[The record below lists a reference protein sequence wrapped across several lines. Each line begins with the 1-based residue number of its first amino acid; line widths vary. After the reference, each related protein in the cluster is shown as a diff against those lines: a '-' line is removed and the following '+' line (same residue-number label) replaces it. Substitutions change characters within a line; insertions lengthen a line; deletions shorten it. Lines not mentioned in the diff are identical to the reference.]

1 MAVLTISQEWGSG
14 GTAIAARVGE
24 VLGLPVADRE
34 IIMKAAAAYGVQETK
49 LEEVA
54 DKAPTLWERI
64 DEEKRRYSIYVREA
78 VYDLAREGRVILAG
92 RGGQVLFRDVPHV
105 MKIRIVAPPEVRA
118 RRVAEREKLDP
129 EAALRMVERDDRD
142 RAARMRY
149 LFDVDWRDP
158 RLYDLVLN
166 TGHLPAESAV
176 EVIVTLAR
184 KPEFTMTP
192 ESLAALADLSLASRV
207 EAALASDPRTQGAV
221 LTASCQQRRVLV
233 TGGVYSET
241 SKRAVEEIARA
252 VPGVAGVQIDL
263 YIEPIAWGLS

>member
-1 MAVLTISQEWGSG
+1 MAVLTISQELGSG
-14 GTAIAARVGE
+14 GTGIAARVAG
-24 VLGLPVADRE
+24 VLGLRLADRE
-34 IIMKAAAAYGVQETK
+34 IILKAAAAYGIQEAK

-78 VYDLAREGRVILAG
+78 VYELAQEGQVVLVG

-105 MKIRIVAPPEVRA
+105 LKVRIVAPVQVRA

-129 EAALRMVERDDRD
+129 DAALRIVERDDRD
-142 RAARMRY
+142 RTARMRY
-149 LFDVDWRDP
+149 VFDVDWRDP
-158 RLYDLVLN
+158 RIYDLVLN
-166 TGHLPAESAV
+166 TGYLSAESAT

-184 KPEFTMTP
+184 KPEFTMSP
-192 ESLAALADLSLASRV
+192 DSLAAVADLSLASKV
-207 EAALASDPRTQGAV
+207 EAALASDSRTRGAV
-221 LTASCQQRRVLV
+221 LTASCRQGRVLV

-241 SKRAVEEIARA
+241 SKRAVEEIAGA
-252 VPGVAGVQIDL
+252 IPGVAAVQTDL

>member
-1 MAVLTISQEWGSG
+1 MAVLTISQELGSG
-14 GTAIAARVGE
+14 GTAIVTRLAE
-24 VLGLPVADRE
+24 VLGVRVADRE
-34 IIMKAAAAYGVQETK
+34 IILKAAAACGIHETK

-78 VYDLAREGRVILAG
+78 VYDLAREGQVILVG

-105 MKIRIVAPPEVRA
+105 LKIRIVAPLEARA
-118 RRVAEREKLDP
+118 RRVAERQKLDP
-129 EAALRMVERDDRD
+129 EAALRIVERDDRD

-166 TGHLPAESAV
+166 TGHLSAESAV
-176 EVIVTLAR
+176 EVMVALAR
-184 KPEFTMTP
+184 KPEFTMTRD
-192 ESLAALADLSLASRV
+192 SLAALADLFLASKV
-207 EAALASDPRTQGAV
+207 EAALASDPRTRGAV
-221 LTASCQQRRVLV
+221 LSASCRQGRILV
-233 TGGVYSET
+233 SGGVYSET
-241 SKRAVEEIARA
+241 SRQAVEEIARA
-252 VPGVAGVQIDL
+252 VPGVSAVQADL

>member
-1 MAVLTISQEWGSG
+1 MAVLTVSQELGSG
-14 GTAIAARVGE
+14 GTAIAARVAE
-24 VLGLPVADRE
+24 ALGVRVADRE
-34 IIMKAAAAYGVQETK
+34 IILKAAAAYGIHETK

-78 VYDLAREGRVILAG
+78 VYDLAREGQVILVG

-105 MKIRIVAPPEVRA
+105 LKVRIVAPLPARA
-118 RRVAEREKLDP
+118 RRVAERQKLDP
-129 EAALRMVERDDRD
+129 EAALRIVERDDRD

-166 TGHLPAESAV
+166 TGYLSAESAV

-184 KPEFTMTP
+184 KPEFTMIP
-192 ESLAALADLSLASRV
+192 GSLAALADLFLASKV
-207 EAALASDPRTQGAV
+207 EAALASDPRTRGAV
-221 LTASCQQRRVLV
+221 LSASCRQGRILV
-233 TGGVYSET
+233 SGGVYSET
-241 SKRAVEEIARA
+241 SRQAVEEIARGI
-252 VPGVAGVQIDL
+252 PGVSGVQTDL

>member
-14 GTAIAARVGE
+14 GIGSAARVAE
-24 VLGLPVADRE
+24 ILGIRFADRE
-34 IIMKAAAAYGVQETK
+34 IILKAAGAYGVQETK

-78 VYDLAREGRVILAG
+78 MYDLAREGQVVLEG
-92 RGGQVLFRDVPHV
+92 RGGQVLFREVPHV
-105 MKIRIVAPPEVRA
+105 LKIRIVAPLDVRA
-118 RRVAEREKLDP
+118 RRVAEQENLDP
-129 EAALRMVERDDRD
+129 ETALQIVERNDRD

-149 LFDVDWRDP
+149 LYDVDWRDP

-166 TGHLPAESAV
+166 TGHLSAESAA

-184 KPEFTMTP
+184 RPEFTMTAA
-192 ESLAALADLSLASRV
+192 SLAALADLFLASKV
-207 EAALASDPRTQGAV
+207 EAALASDPRTRGAV
-221 LTASCQQRRVLV
+221 LTASCRSRRVLV

-241 SKRAVEEIARA
+241 SKRAVEEIAGG
-252 VPGVAGVQIDL
+252 VPGVAAVQTDL